1 MKKKYE
7 VLFYIDKLSTKKD
20 QNDPSKMVFSTKELA
35 SHLNIQRSNLSAI
48 LNELVRENKLE
59 KIAGRPVLYKIHN
72 KLDEDDSIFN
82 QLIGFNGSL
91 AKSIQD
97 IKSTLLYPGK
107 KPVILLSGESGTG
120 KSLLAKKIYE
130 FSKEKG
136 LINEN
141 GQLVKLNCKYFMNDE
156 TMIKNLFI
164 DYGKAALEKAKNG
177 MVYFDNVHLIPEKY
191 KSIIYDLIE
200 MSSLKENN
208 FMVVLSSDCF
218 NENDLKSNA
227 LDNIS
232 IKIDLPSLDKR
243 GLVERMELVQGCFK
257 KEARKIDKSIVIEPE
272 TLECLLLYHCKNNI
286 KQLVNDISSACSHAF
301 LKNLDNNSN
310 VYVYLDDFPIYVKKG
325 FIFYKEKSTEINR
338 LISHDFLYYYS
349 KDSIEKIKIKESTS
363 AVYEH
368 LEKQDTSLVDKSLL
382 LKNKYNQLISSYRQY
397 IDKEKINELNISKLN

>member
-1 MKKKYE
+1 
-7 VLFYIDKLSTKKD
+7 
-20 QNDPSKMVFSTKELA
+20 
-35 SHLNIQRSNLSAI
+35 
-48 LNELVRENKLE
+48 
-59 KIAGRPVLYKIHN
+59 
-72 KLDEDDSIFN
+72 
-82 QLIGFNGSL
+82 
-91 AKSIQD
+91 
-97 IKSTLLYPGK
+97 
-107 KPVILLSGESGTG
+107 
-120 KSLLAKKIYE
+120 
-130 FSKEKG
+130 
-136 LINEN
+136 
-141 GQLVKLNCKYFMNDE
+141 
-156 TMIKNLFI
+156 
-164 DYGKAALEKAKNG
+164 
-177 MVYFDNVHLIPEKY
+177 
-191 KSIIYDLIE
+191 

-325 FIFYKEKSTEINR
+325 FI
-338 LISHDFLYYYS
+338 
-349 KDSIEKIKIKESTS
+349 KIKESTS

-397 IDKEKINELNISKLN
+397 IDKEKINELNISKYIPQEIIDIVKEFLDSSSQKLKRVFPQEVFIVLSLHLTKIINNKQNEQINFDLNQIVNKYQEEYILSLKLIEHLEKKYKIPIFPVSAQSHVPSGICGSVPVCGTSGLFHV